1 MESMKYGG
9 LCKMEKNVDGLV
21 NLLLDLA
28 ESGRLTVVS
37 LPHVVRFQ
45 RPRNYIY
52 LSSGE
57 HYLVFGNSLD

>member
-1 MESMKYGG
+1 
-9 LCKMEKNVDGLV
+9 MEKNVDGLV